1 VSVAAGDAPRGWLNR
16 TVAAFG
22 LTSLLSDV
30 GHEMATSVLPLQLA
44 RLGLGATALGAIE
57 GIADAVSGLSKL
69 AGGAAGQRIARKKP
83 WTAAGYAVTAVCTSA
98 LGFVGT
104 LPMFV
109 ALRSAAWAGRGFR
122 GPLRDF
128 LVSDSVLPRYYA
140 RAFGLERAG
149 DMIGAVAGPLLALSL
164 LAAGVAFK
172 SVLLVAVAPGLLAAG
187 CVLWLVK
194 ERVHDPAAARAARLR
209 PVMPRGYW
217 PLVTSVLV
225 FGLGD
230 FSRSFLILA
239 VAKAAPVVDDGKAVL
254 FGLPVLLYALHNGV
268 SALATF
274 PSGNFADRFGRR
286 RVLAAGYLLGLGVN
300 LTLALGSHALAA
312 VCFAFLLSGIA
323 IAVEETVE
331 KACVAEMLPRESRS
345 YGLGVLAT
353 ANAVGDMVSS
363 VAVGLLW
370 DRMGAGVAFGS
381 AAACSTAGLLLLVG
395 ISRPRDRGGAEATS
409 SSSTASRAGAD
420 SGSASPAAS

>member
-1 VSVAAGDAPRGWLNR
+1 MRDDAADGRPGWLNR

-57 GIADAVSGLSKL
+57 GIADAASGLAKL
-69 AGGAAGQRIARKKP
+69 AGGVAGQRIARKKP
-83 WTAAGYAVTAVCTSA
+83 WTAAGYALTAVCTSA
-98 LGFVGT
+98 LGFVT
-104 LPMFV
+104 ALPVFV
-109 ALRSAAWAGRGFR
+109 ALRSAAWVGRGFR

-128 LVSDSVLPRYYA
+128 LVSDSVEPRFYA
-140 RAFGLERAG
+140 RAFGVERAG

-164 LAAGVAFK
+164 LAAGIAFK
-172 SVLLVAVAPGLLAAG
+172 SVLLIAIVPGLLAAA
-187 CVLWLVK
+187 CVIWLVK
-194 ERVHDPAAARAARLR
+194 ERAHDPAAPAATLR
-209 PVMPRGYW
+209 PTMPRGYW
-217 PLVTSVLV
+217 PLVGAVLV

-239 VAKAAPVVDDGKAVL
+239 VARAAPAADNGKAML

-274 PSGNFADRFGRR
+274 PSGHLADRFGRR
-286 RVLAAGYLLGLGVN
+286 RVLAVGYLFGLGVN
-300 LTLALGSHALAA
+300 LTLAFGSRSLAA

-331 KACVAEMLPRESRS
+331 KACVAEMLSRDCRS

-363 VAVGLLW
+363 IGVGVLW
-370 DRMGAGVAFGS
+370 DRMGAGAAFGS
-381 AAACSTAGLLLLVG
+381 AAGCSAAGLILLVA
-395 ISRPRDRGGAEATS
+395 IARRGGRGVPSAAS
-409 SSSTASRAGAD
+409 SS
-420 SGSASPAAS
+420 

>member
-1 VSVAAGDAPRGWLNR
+1 LRVAPDGVRPGWLNR

-22 LTSLLSDV
+22 LTSLLSDL
-30 GHEMATSVLPLQLA
+30 GHEMATSVLPLRLA
-44 RLGLGATALGAIE
+44 RLGLGATALGVIE
-57 GIADAVSGLSKL
+57 GVADAAAGLAKL
-69 AGGAAGQRIARKKP
+69 AGGIAGQRLARKKP

-98 LGFVGT
+98 LGFVAA
-104 LPMFV
+104 LPAFV
-109 ALRSAAWAGRGFR
+109 ALRCAAWVGRGFR

-128 LVSDSVLPRYYA
+128 LVSDSVEPRFYA
-140 RAFGLERAG
+140 RAFGMERAG
-149 DMIGAVAGPLLALSL
+149 DMFGAVAGPLLALAL
-164 LAAGVAFK
+164 MATGIALK
-172 SVLLVAVAPGLLAAG
+172 SVLLVAIVPGLLAAG

-194 ERVHDPAAARAARLR
+194 ERAHDPATSRAAALR
-209 PVMPRGYW
+209 PVMPQGYW
-217 PLVTSVLV
+217 PLVGAVSL

-239 VAKAAPVVDDGKAVL
+239 VAKASPSADDGRVV
-254 FGLPVLLYALHNGV
+254 FFTLPVLLYALHNGV

-274 PSGNFADRFGRR
+274 PSGHLADRFGRR

-300 LTLALGSHALAA
+300 VVLAMGSRSLAA

-331 KACVAEMLPRESRS
+331 KACVAELLPRESRS

-363 VAVGLLW
+363 LGVGFLW
-370 DRMGAGVAFGS
+370 DRAGGRVAFGS
-381 AAACSTAGLLLLVG
+381 AAGFSAAGLLLLVAIARRG
-395 ISRPRDRGGAEATS
+395 ARPAV
-409 SSSTASRAGAD
+409 
-420 SGSASPAAS
+420 SPASSA

>member
-1 VSVAAGDAPRGWLNR
+1 LNGGTEGGGRGWLNR

-44 RLGLGATALGAIE
+44 RLGLGATALGVIE
-57 GIADAVSGLSKL
+57 GIADAAAGLAKL
-69 AGGAAGQRIARKKP
+69 AGGVAGQRIVRKKP
-83 WTAAGYAVTAVCTSA
+83 WAAAGYAVTAVCTSA
-98 LGFVGT
+98 LGLVAT
-104 LPMFV
+104 LPAFV
-109 ALRSAAWAGRGFR
+109 ALRCAAWVGRGFR

-128 LVSDSVLPRYYA
+128 LVSESVEPRFYA

-164 LAAGVAFK
+164 LAAGIAFK
-172 SVLLVAVAPGLLAAG
+172 SVLLIAVVPGLLAAA
-187 CVLWLVK
+187 CVFWLVK
-194 ERVHDPAAARAARLR
+194 ERAHDPAAAHAAELR
-209 PVMPRGYW
+209 PAMPRGYW
-217 PLVTSVLV
+217 PLLCAVLL

-239 VAKAAPVVDDGKAVL
+239 VAKAAPVVDDGKAVV

-268 SALATF
+268 GALATI
-274 PSGNFADRFGRR
+274 PSGHLADRFGRR
-286 RVLAAGYLLGLGVN
+286 RVLAAGYFLGLGVN
-300 LTLALGSHALAA
+300 LTLALGSRSIAA
-312 VCFAFLLSGIA
+312 VCFAFLLSGVA

-363 VAVGLLW
+363 VGVGVLW

-381 AAACSTAGLLLLVG
+381 AAVCSAAGLLLLVALARRG
-395 ISRPRDRGGAEATS
+395 DRGVP
-409 SSSTASRAGAD
+409 TA
-420 SGSASPAAS
+420 AASFS

>member
-1 VSVAAGDAPRGWLNR
+1 LNGGTEGGRRGWLNR

-22 LTSLLSDV
+22 LTSLLSDL

-57 GIADAVSGLSKL
+57 GIADAAAGLAKL
-69 AGGAAGQRIARKKP
+69 AGGVAGQRIARKKP

-98 LGFVGT
+98 LGFVAA
-104 LPMFV
+104 LPAFV
-109 ALRSAAWAGRGFR
+109 ALRCAAWVGRGFR

-128 LVSDSVLPRYYA
+128 LVSDSVEPRFYA

-164 LAAGVAFK
+164 LAAGLAFK
-172 SVLLVAVAPGLLAAG
+172 NVMLVAVVPGLLAAG
-187 CVLWLVK
+187 CVAWLVT
-194 ERVHDPAAARAARLR
+194 ERVHDPAAARAAVLR
-209 PVMPRGYW
+209 PAMPRGFW
-217 PLVTSVLV
+217 PLVGAVLL

-239 VAKAAPVVDDGKAVL
+239 VAKAAPVVDDGKVVV

-274 PSGNFADRFGRR
+274 PSGHLADRFGRR
-286 RVLAAGYLLGLGVN
+286 RVLAAGYFLGLGVN
-300 LTLALGSHALAA
+300 LTLALGSRSLAA
-312 VCFAFLLSGIA
+312 VCFAFLLSGVA

-331 KACVAEMLPRESRS
+331 KACVAEMLPREHRS

-363 VAVGLLW
+363 VGVGVLW
-370 DRMGAGVAFGS
+370 DRMGAGAAFGS
-381 AAACSTAGLLLLVG
+381 AAACSAAGLLLLVAIARSG
-395 ISRPRDRGGAEATS
+395 DRGVPTAAS
-409 SSSTASRAGAD
+409 SS
-420 SGSASPAAS
+420 

>member
-1 VSVAAGDAPRGWLNR
+1 MNR

-22 LTSLLSDV
+22 LTSLLSDA

-44 RLGLGATALGAIE
+44 KLGLGATALGAVE
-57 GIADAVSGLSKL
+57 GFADAAAGLAKL
-69 AGGAAGQRIARKKP
+69 AGGLAGQRIARKKP
-83 WTAAGYAVTAVCTSA
+83 WTAGGYALTAVCTCG

-104 LPMFV
+104 MPGFV
-109 ALRSAAWAGRGFR
+109 VLRSAAWVGRGFR

-128 LVSDSVLPRYYA
+128 LVSDSVEPRFYA

-149 DMIGAVAGPLLALSL
+149 DMIGAVAGPLLALAL
-164 LAAGVAFK
+164 LAAGIAFR
-172 SVLLVAVAPGLLAAG
+172 SVLLVALVPGLLAAG
-187 CVLWLVK
+187 CVVWLVK
-194 ERVHDPAAARAARLR
+194 ERAHTAAAGHTAVLR
-209 PVMPRGYW
+209 PAMPRGYW
-217 PLVTSVLV
+217 PLVGAVAL

-239 VAKAAPVVDDGKAVL
+239 VAKAAPGVDGGKAVL
-254 FGLPVLLYALHNGV
+254 FGLPVVLYALHNGV

-274 PSGNFADRFGRR
+274 PSGHLADRFGRR

-300 LTLALGSHALAA
+300 LTLSLGSRSLAA
-312 VCFAFLLSGIA
+312 VGFAFLLSGIA

-363 VAVGLLW
+363 LGVGVLW
-370 DRMGAGVAFGS
+370 DRIGARTAFGS
-381 AAACSTAGLLLLVG
+381 AAGCSAAGLLLLLAIARHG
-395 ISRPRDRGGAEATS
+395 ARGV
-409 SSSTASRAGAD
+409 STAVS
-420 SGSASPAAS
+420 S

>member
-1 VSVAAGDAPRGWLNR
+1 VSDDAADGRPGWLNR

-22 LTSLLSDV
+22 LTSLLSDI

-57 GIADAVSGLSKL
+57 GIADAASGLAKL
-69 AGGAAGQRIARKKP
+69 AGGVAGQRIARKKP
-83 WTAAGYAVTAVCTSA
+83 WTAAGYALTAVCTSA
-98 LGFVGT
+98 LGFVMA
-104 LPMFV
+104 LPVFV
-109 ALRSAAWAGRGFR
+109 ALRSAAWVGRGFR

-128 LVSDSVLPRYYA
+128 LVSDSVEPRFYA

-164 LAAGVAFK
+164 LAAGLAFK
-172 SVLLVAVAPGLLAAG
+172 SVLLIAIVPGLLAAG

-194 ERVHDPAAARAARLR
+194 ERPHDPAAPAAMLR
-209 PVMPRGYW
+209 PAMPRGYW
-217 PLVTSVLV
+217 PLVGAVLL

-239 VAKAAPVVDDGKAVL
+239 VAKAAPVADDGKAVL

-274 PSGNFADRFGRR
+274 PSGHLADRFGRR
-286 RVLAAGYLLGLGVN
+286 RVLAAGYSLGLGVN
-300 LTLALGSHALAA
+300 LTLAFGSRSLAA
-312 VCFAFLLSGIA
+312 VCFAFLLSGVA

-331 KACVAEMLPRESRS
+331 KACVAELLPRESRS

-363 VAVGLLW
+363 LGVGVLW
-370 DRMGAGVAFGS
+370 DRMGAGAAFGS
-381 AAACSTAGLLLLVG
+381 AAVCSAAGLFLLVAIARRG
-395 ISRPRDRGGAEATS
+395 DRGAPIAAS
-409 SSSTASRAGAD
+409 SS
-420 SGSASPAAS
+420 